1 MISRTYSVGIG
12 SSEVFSSVIRLAK
25 CGEVELDVEEI
36 EFLGG
41 RGGGEFLPIN
51 LATLLAL
58 AAALMPLQPSLV
70 AKPELLKP
78 KMAKAMPTEVISVLP
93 VLLCSAAM
101 LNRTVPTIP
110 AEAVNPT
117 PATFA
122 RSTALMGPAFNALK
136 DA

>member
-1 MISRTYSVGIG
+1 MGIG
-12 SSEVFSSVIRLAK
+12 GSGGAFSVVCIARR
-25 CGEVELDVEEI
+25 CEVELDVEEG

-41 RGGGEFLPIN
+41 RGGGVFLPIN

-58 AAALMPLQPSLV
+58 AAFLMPLQPSLV
-70 AKPELLKP
+70 AKTELLKP
-78 KMAKAMPTEVISVLP
+78 KMAKATPTAVISVLP
-93 VLLCSAAM
+93 VLLLPAAM

>member
-12 SSEVFSSVIRLAK
+12 GTEVFSSVIRLAK

>member
-1 MISRTYSVGIG
+1 MIC
-12 SSEVFSSVIRLAK
+12 LAM

-36 EFLGG
+36 EFCREVEGVVSLDKPGNV
-41 RGGGEFLPIN
+41 ISN
-51 LATLLAL
+51 LLFL
-58 AAALMPLQPSLV
+58 AAARILFQPSLV
-70 AKPELLKP
+70 AKTELLKP
-78 KMAKAMPTEVISVLP
+78 KMAKAMPTAVISVLP
-93 VLLCSAAM
+93 VLLLPAAM